1 MEPAVL
7 HPPLSKG
14 NHSVVR
20 VDRGW
25 YIACRSR
32 ELGSKKPRAAMILGV
47 PMALWRDEEG
57 SPKAVLD
64 RCPHRNV
71 PLSEGHVCN
80 GVIECAY
87 HGWRFDG
94 AGRNVKIP
102 GLSADSPAAKSW
114 NVTAFPTREQDGFVW
129 VWASAETPPLGR
141 EPYKFPF
148 TDDRSYTTVRRELT
162 AKGSMYAVIENT
174 LDVPHTAFLHRGLF
188 RGGGKSS
195 DLEVIVRHIDGGVE
209 AEYVGESQP
218 SGLVGRV
225 LAPRGGKLIHFD
237 RFLLPCIA
245 QVEYRL
251 GDSHML
257 VTSAHTPESD
267 FFTRVHVLV
276 TFKLPLPHFLVRP
289 FLQPVSERIWKQDA
303 RILEMQRRNLDQFG
317 GEQFTSTPIDVLG
330 PAILRKLKEAERG
343 DAITLSPEERVK
355 LTV

>member
-1 MEPAVL
+1 MDALL
-7 HPPLSKG
+7 HPPLAKG
-14 NHSVVR
+14 FHSVVKI
-20 VDRGW
+20 DRGW
-25 YIACRSR
+25 YIACRAR
-32 ELGSKKPRAAMILGV
+32 ELTEHRPRAAVINGV
-47 PMALWRDEEG
+47 PLALFRDRDG
-57 SPKAVLD
+57 FARAVLD

-71 PLSEGHVCN
+71 PLSQGHVCQ
-80 GVIECAY
+80 GLIECSY

-94 AGRNVKIP
+94 AGQNVKIP
-102 GLSADSPAAKSW
+102 GLADGSAAKSR
-114 NVTAFPTREQDGFVW
+114 NVAAFPTKEQDGFVW
-129 VWASAETPPLGR
+129 IWASSELPPVGD
-141 EPYKFPF
+141 PYKFPHI
-148 TDDRSYTTVRRELT
+148 DDRKYSTVRRELT
-162 AKGSMYAVIENT
+162 ANGSMYAVIENT

-195 DLEVIVRHIDGGVE
+195 QLEVVVRHIEGGVE
-209 AEYVGESQP
+209 AEYIGESQP

-225 LAPRGGKLIHFD
+225 LAPRGGKLVHYD

-267 FFTRVHVLV
+267 FFTRVYVLV
-276 TFKLPLPHFLVRP
+276 TFKLPVPHWLVRP
-289 FLQPVSERIWKQDA
+289 FLTPVSERIWKQDA
-303 RILEMQRRNLDQFG
+303 RMLALQKGTLDRFG

-343 DAITLSPEERVK
+343 DAITTAPEERVT